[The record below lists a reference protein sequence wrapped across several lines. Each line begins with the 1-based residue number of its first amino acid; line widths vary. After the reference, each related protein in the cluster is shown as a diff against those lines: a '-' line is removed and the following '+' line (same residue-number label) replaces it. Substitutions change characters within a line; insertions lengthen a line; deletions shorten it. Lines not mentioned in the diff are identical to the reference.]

1 MSSEDTVAVRLD
13 NIFLYMV
20 RRAGKVRRAYYEI
33 QASIAVEI
41 SAMEAENALVDEK
54 LFSRWVVANVDGKSR
69 IICDEIEKVITSNL
83 GLTEGIKRA
92 RFLRALIG
100 AERREGFSKYLGQLG
115 EDLAEMRATL
125 V

>member
-33 QASIAVEI
+33 QASITVEI
-41 SAMEAENALVDEK
+41 SVMEAENALVDEK
-54 LFSRWVVANVDGKSR
+54 LFSRWIVANVDEKSH
-69 IICDEIEKVITSNL
+69 IICDGIEKVIISNL
-83 GLTEGIKRA
+83 GLTEGMKRA
-92 RFLRALIG
+92 RFLRSLIG

>member
-41 SAMEAENALVDEK
+41 SVMEAENALVDDK
-54 LFSRWVVANVDGKSR
+54 LFSRWIVANVDEKSR
-69 IICDEIEKVITSNL
+69 IICDEIERVITSNL

-100 AERREGFSKYLGQLG
+100 AERRKGFSKYLGQLG

>member
-41 SAMEAENALVDEK
+41 SVMEAENALVNEK
-54 LFSRWVVANVDGKSR
+54 LFSR
-69 IICDEIEKVITSNL
+69 
-83 GLTEGIKRA
+83 
-92 RFLRALIG
+92 
-100 AERREGFSKYLGQLG
+100 
-115 EDLAEMRATL
+115 
-125 V
+125 

>member
-1 MSSEDTVAVRLD
+1 MSSADTVAIRLD

-41 SAMEAENALVDEK
+41 SVMEAENALVDEK
-54 LFSRWVVANVDGKSR
+54 LFSRWIVANVDKKSR
-69 IICDEIEKVITSNL
+69 IICDGIEKVITSNL

-115 EDLAEMRATL
+115 EDLAETRATL